1 MAVTARE
8 GSVAGNI
15 SHFTAVRMRVIG
27 QGDLL
32 MSLHSLDDERSQTL
46 IPFSLSSTTRIMPT
60 RLSNFME
67 QMASLSLETTEINDY
82 FRINRIVI
90 FSKEVFS
97 SYPG

>member
-15 SHFTAVRMRVIG
+15 SHFTAIRMRIVG
-27 QGDLL
+27 SGTLNMTL
-32 MSLHSLDDERSQTL
+32 YSLSDERSEVLVPFTL
-46 IPFSLSSTTRIMPT
+46 SATTRIMPT
-60 RLSNFME
+60 RLANFME
-67 QMASLSLETTEINDY
+67 QMASLELETTELNGY

-90 FSKEVFS
+90 FTREIFS